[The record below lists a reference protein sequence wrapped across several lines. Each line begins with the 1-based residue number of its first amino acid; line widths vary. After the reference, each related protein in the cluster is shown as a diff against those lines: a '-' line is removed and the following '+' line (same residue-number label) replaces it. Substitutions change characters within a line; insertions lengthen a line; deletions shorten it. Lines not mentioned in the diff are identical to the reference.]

1 MTRDLKPANHDHLN
15 DVEILGGSRHLVT
28 VSIGGKVRFYDLQTL
43 TEFKCLSLTNLAQ
56 NVASDYGFLRNTFL
70 EDAADLICSN
80 LAAFSER
87 FVDQP
92 YVLAL
97 AAEGIGS
104 QSLICGALLRDE
116 RVLAVASTEGFV
128 FLIDTRDGEVFR
140 TIDVGGGL
148 GKELQWMCADV
159 NSNSFVTL
167 LRDGT
172 MIRYRGV
179 DPKF

>member
-1 MTRDLKPANHDHLN
+1 MLANEKLCAIATGVLMSPAGAPVIATD
-15 DVEILGGSRHLVT
+15 
-28 VSIGGKVRFYDLQTL
+28 
-43 TEFKCLSLTNLAQ
+43 
-56 NVASDYGFLRNTFL
+56 
-70 EDAADLICSN
+70 
-80 LAAFSER
+80 
-87 FVDQP
+87 
-92 YVLAL
+92 
-97 AAEGIGS
+97 IGS
-104 QSLICGALLRDE
+104 QSSICGALLRDE